1 VHELSKDRRGVSELM
16 VTAFMLFIMFLVAGM
31 MMQLIGVATAQL
43 AVNAAAFSAAR
54 AAAKSETPYDTAV
67 AVAEEYGKRFLAG
80 WEERSEII
88 FSAPDGISPGSKIT
102 VEITYTVPQFF
113 TVFPPPQ
120 VRGVSSQVMEELP

>member
-1 VHELSKDRRGVSELM
+1 MHKLSKDRRGVSELM
-16 VTAFMLFIMFLVAGM
+16 VTAFMLFIMFLVAAM

-67 AVAEEYGKRFLAG
+67 AVANKYGQRFLAG
-80 WEERSEII
+80 WDERSEII
-88 FSAPDGISPGSKIT
+88 FSAPDGINPGSEIT
-102 VEITYTVPQFF
+102 VEITYNVPQFF